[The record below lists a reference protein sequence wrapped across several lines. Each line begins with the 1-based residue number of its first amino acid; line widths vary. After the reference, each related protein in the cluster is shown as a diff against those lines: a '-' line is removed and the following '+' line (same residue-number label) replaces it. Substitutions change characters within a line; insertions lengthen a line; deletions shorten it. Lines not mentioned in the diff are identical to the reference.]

1 MQSHGSFYRLIK
13 SKDVLLE
20 AVYTYAIE
28 QFSVPL
34 LGGGPA
40 TEPPPSLHGQLGQW
54 WQQLAD
60 AALAHPEAFAFW
72 RLYRTN
78 LYPLA
83 SELLDLGPFVP
94 FQAYVGPVLTALPA
108 AAALLAALLVAQW
121 LAAVEVVLTNP
132 SCRAQSALRV
142 HVLTQAYAGWWQTT
156 GLPLDTPPIAAECP
170 N

>member
-1 MQSHGSFYRLIK
+1 MQSHGSFYRLIR
-13 SKDVLLE
+13 SKDALLE

-40 TEPPPSLHGQLGQW
+40 TEPPPSLHVQLGQW

-78 LYPLA
+78 LYRWPA
-83 SELLDLGPFVP
+83 SYSTW
-94 FQAYVGPVLTALPA
+94 A
-108 AAALLAALLVAQW
+108 
-121 LAAVEVVLTNP
+121 P
-132 SCRAQSALRV
+132 SFPSRLMWGQC
-142 HVLTQAYAGWWQTT
+142 
-156 GLPLDTPPIAAECP
+156 
-170 N
+170 